1 MTKYQYYLFMK
12 RPKDY
17 LWSYSSFRTKRDLNA
32 NIKEGKSLGFTK
44 FKITKLPI
52 RDKY

>member
-17 LWSYSSFRTKRDLNA
+17 LWSYSSHRSMKDVKSQ
-32 NIKEGKSLGFTK
+32 IKISKQYGYTK